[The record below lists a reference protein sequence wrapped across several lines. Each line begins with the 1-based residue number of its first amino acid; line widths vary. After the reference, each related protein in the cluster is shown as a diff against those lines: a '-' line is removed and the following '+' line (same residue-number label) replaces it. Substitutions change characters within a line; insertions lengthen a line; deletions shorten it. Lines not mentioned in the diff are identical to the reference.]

1 MTFDFSLQR
10 MKALIGKEFIQ
21 LKRDRPTLV
30 MIVMLPVMQLLLF
43 GYAINMDP
51 KHMPAAVILRDNT
64 FLTRSLTAALEKSD
78 YFKFTVPAASDV
90 QGDRLLRRG
99 DVMFVVTI
107 PDNFTA
113 DVIRGQKP
121 SVLLQADASDP
132 GTISGAVGAL
142 TQITDRVI
150 TREMTGS
157 LAQLRQESPAFSV
170 QVQKS
175 YNPEG
180 FTRYNIVPGLIGIVL
195 IFTGVMMTA
204 LALTRERERG
214 TMENLLAMPVR
225 PLEVMAGKITPFI
238 FIGLFQA
245 LLILTIARYL
255 FFIPVI
261 GSFGLL
267 FFCMVL
273 FIICNLSLG
282 FLISTI
288 AKNQTQA
295 LQMSIFVLLPS
306 MMLTGFMFPFHGMP
320 EWAQMIG
327 RCIPLTYF
335 VRIVRGIMLKGSE
348 FADIVPHLWPLLVL
362 MAVITGVTMKAYKNT
377 LD

>member
-1 MTFDFSLQR
+1 MFDFSLQR
-10 MKALIGKEFIQ
+10 MKALICKEFIQ

-30 MIVMLPVMQLLLF
+30 MIVMLPIIQLLLF

-51 KHMPAAVILRDNT
+51 KHMPAAIILRDNT
-64 FLTRSLTAALEKSD
+64 FLTRSLTAALEKSG

-142 TQITDRVI
+142 TQIADKVI
-150 TREMTGS
+150 AREMTGS
-157 LAQLRQESPAFSV
+157 LAKLRQESPAFSI

-225 PLEVMAGKITPFI
+225 PLEVMIGKITPFI

-245 LLILTIARYL
+245 LLILTIARFL
-255 FFIPVI
+255 FSIPVI

-267 FFCMVL
+267 FLCMIL

-282 FLISTI
+282 FLISTV

-306 MMLTGFMFPFHGMP
+306 LMLTGFMFPFYGMP
-320 EWAQMIG
+320 EWAQTIG

-362 MAVITGVTMKAYKNT
+362 MAIITGITMKAYKNT

>member
-1 MTFDFSLQR
+1 MFDFSLQR
-10 MKALIGKEFIQ
+10 MKALVGKEFIQ

-30 MIVMLPVMQLLLF
+30 MIVMLPVIQLLLF

-51 KHMPAAVILRDNT
+51 KQMPTAVILRDNT

-78 YFKFTVPAASDV
+78 YFEFVAPASGDE

-99 DVMFVVTI
+99 DVMFVLTI

-113 DVIRGQKP
+113 DVIRGRKP

-142 TQITDRVI
+142 TQIADKVI
-150 TREMTGS
+150 DREMTGS
-157 LAQLRQESPAFSV
+157 LAKLKTPAPAFSV

-225 PLEVMAGKITPFI
+225 PLEVMIGKITPFI

-255 FFIPVI
+255 FSIPVI

-267 FFCMVL
+267 FLCMIL

-306 MMLTGFMFPFHGMP
+306 MMLTGFMFPFYGMP
-320 EWAQMIG
+320 GWAQAIG

-362 MAVITGVTMKAYKNT
+362 MAIITGITMKAYKNT